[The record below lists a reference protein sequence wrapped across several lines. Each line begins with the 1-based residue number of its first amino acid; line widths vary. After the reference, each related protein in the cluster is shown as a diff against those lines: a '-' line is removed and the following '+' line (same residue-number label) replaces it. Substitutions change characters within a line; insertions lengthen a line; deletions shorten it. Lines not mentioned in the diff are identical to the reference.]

1 MYELL
6 FHIIIISCD
15 YHVSPLVMDG
25 SMIVENPYG
34 HLPAPQYG
42 DYPFVSTMCL
52 IYVITLLIWSML
64 CIRYSKEIMSVQVII
79 LIVLIAY
86 VINYIVKVIYY
97 SIYNKSG
104 NNIFFLNTLFLF
116 TDCFAR
122 ALTRVLTL
130 LVCMGYYC

>member
-1 MYELL
+1 MKKNINSKDNKKKKKKSKVGKVIKFILL
-6 FHIIIISCD
+6 F
-15 YHVSPLVMDG
+15 L
-25 SMIVENPYG
+25 
-34 HLPAPQYG
+34 
-42 DYPFVSTMCL
+42 
-52 IYVITLLIWSML
+52 
-64 CIRYSKEIMSVQVII
+64 

-130 LVCMGYYC
+130 LVCMGYYY

>member
-1 MYELL
+1 
-6 FHIIIISCD
+6 
-15 YHVSPLVMDG
+15 
-25 SMIVENPYG
+25 MIVENPYG

-42 DYPFVSTMCL
+42 DYPFVSTMCV
-52 IYVITLLIWSML
+52 IYIITLIVWSML
-64 CIRYSKEIMSVQVII
+64 CIRYSKEIMSVQIII

-104 NNIFFLNTLFLF
+104 NNVFFLNAVFIF
-116 TDCFAR
+116 TDSFAR

-130 LVCMGYYC
+130 LVCMG